1 MSGDKRTFNILDTA
15 GNAYTLTV
23 LKPIHSTGYLYNIS
37 GLGMETA
44 YDYQKIGE
52 SYEIVEKK
60 NKQGKITGTIFFHG
74 DYCDQEY
81 AKFTRFCQNKSLTIS
96 YRTPAGEYRR
106 DGHISKISKDE
117 KGGALKVDVEFTCVS
132 LWYRE
137 LSLSESGTRIT
148 LDSDSAVD
156 SPCHLMFKPGSAITS
171 LTWSQTVNG
180 TSVMT
185 GGLTSISVSTSQTL
199 HIRTDTNPYKIYR
212 NTESTNYYRNS
223 NFSTKRFPLIQK
235 GTNVI
240 TFGSS
245 GTITLEVKLLYETV

>member
-1 MSGDKRTFNILDTA
+1 MSGEKRTFNILDTA

-23 LKPIHSTGYLYNIS
+23 LKPIHSTGYFYNVS
-37 GLGMETA
+37 GLGMETSHT
-44 YDYQKIGE
+44 YQKIGE
-52 SYEIVEKK
+52 SYEITEKK
-60 NKQGKITGTIFFHG
+60 NKQGRITGTIFFHG

-81 AKFTRFCQNKSLTIS
+81 AKFARFCQNKELIVS
-96 YRTPAGEYRR
+96 YRTPAGEFKR

-117 KGGALKVDVEFTCVS
+117 KGGALKVDVEFTCIS

-137 LSLSESGTRIT
+137 INLSVSGTSIT
-148 LDSDSAVD
+148 FDSDSAID

-185 GGLTSISVSTSQTL
+185 GALSSISVSASQTL

-212 NTESTNYYRNS
+212 NTEATNYYGKS
-223 NFSTKRFPLIQK
+223 DFSTKRFPLIRQ
-235 GTNVI
+235 GINVI
-240 TFGSS
+240 TFGAS
-245 GTITLEVKLLYETV
+245 GAITVEGKLLYETV

>member
-106 DGHISKISKDE
+106 DGHITKISKDE
-117 KGGALKVDVEFTCVS
+117 KGGALKVDVEFTCTS
-132 LWYRE
+132 LWYKP
-137 LSLSESGTRIT
+137 IT
-148 LDSDSAVD
+148 LSASGKSITFNSDSAED
-156 SPCHLMFKPGSAITS
+156 SPCHVIFKPSNTITYIIW
-171 LTWSQTVNG
+171 THNVDG
-180 TSVMT
+180 EYVMT
-185 GGLTSISVSTSQTL
+185 GALYDISVTNSQTI

-212 NTESTNYYRNS
+212 DTESTDYYGYS
-223 NFSTKRFPLIQK
+223 DFSRERFFLIK
-235 GTNVI
+235 PGINVI

-245 GTITLEVKLLYETV
+245 GTITIEVKLLYETV

>member
-44 YDYQKIGE
+44 HSFQKIGDN
-52 SYEIVEKK
+52 YEITEKK

-74 DYCDQEY
+74 NYCDQEY
-81 AKFTRFCQNKSLTIS
+81 DRFARFCQNKSLIVS

-106 DGHISKISKDE
+106 DGLISKISKDE
-117 KGGALKVDVEFTCVS
+117 KGGALKVDVEFTCTS
-132 LWYRE
+132 LWYKPIT
-137 LSLSESGTRIT
+137 LSISGTSIT
-148 LDSDSAVD
+148 FDSDSAVD

-185 GGLTSISVSTSQTL
+185 GSLSSISVSTLQTL

-212 NTESTNYYRNS
+212 NTESTNYYGKS
-223 NFSTKRFPLIQK
+223 DFSTKRFPLIKQ

-240 TFGSS
+240 TFGTS
-245 GTITLEVKLLYETV
+245 GTITLEGKLLYETV